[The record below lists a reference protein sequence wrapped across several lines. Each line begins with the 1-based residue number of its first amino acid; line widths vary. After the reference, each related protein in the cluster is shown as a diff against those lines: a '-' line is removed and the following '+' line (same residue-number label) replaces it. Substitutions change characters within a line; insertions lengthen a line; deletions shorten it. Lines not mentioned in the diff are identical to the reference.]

1 MTSTAL
7 KALTATTGTR
17 TDCWNTP
24 PEFVGDVLEFFDNK
38 LDLDPC
44 CNDIANPNVA
54 AKKLFDEKINGLTQ
68 TWVAES
74 VFMNHP
80 YSNSK
85 EWIPYAVSQYEL
97 GHAKELVL
105 LIKMDV
111 STRWWKSI
119 STYPFLAINKRL
131 KFGNGKGAA
140 PFQSA
145 IVYLGTRLGKFRRI
159 FGKYGTLYMP
169 VIEVSQ
175 EKLNPLA
182 DVLY

>member
-44 CNDIANPNVA
+44 CNDIENPNVPA
-54 AKKLFDEKINGLTQ
+54 RILYDEKANGLTHN
-68 TWVAES
+68 WVAES

-159 FGKYGTLYMP
+159 FGNYGTLYMP
-169 VIEVSQ
+169 VVEVSQ

>member
-44 CNDIANPNVA
+44 CNDIENPNVPA
-54 AKKLFDEKINGLTQ
+54 RILFDEKINGLSKN
-68 TWVAES
+68 WVADS

-85 EWIPYAVSQYEL
+85 EWIPYAVSQYKL

-145 IVYLGTRLGKFRRI
+145 IVYLGDRLGKFRRI
-159 FGKYGTLYMP
+159 FRKYGTLYMP
-169 VIEVSQ
+169 VIEVAQ
-175 EKLNPLA
+175 EELNPLA

>member
-44 CNDIANPNVA
+44 CNDIENPNVPA
-54 AKKLFDEKINGLTQ
+54 RILYDEKANGLTHN
-68 TWVAES
+68 WVAES

-97 GHAKELVL
+97 GHAKELIL

-145 IVYLGTRLGKFRRI
+145 IVYLGDRLGKFRRI
-159 FGKYGTLYMP
+159 FGKYGTVYMP
-169 VIEVSQ
+169 LIEVSQ

-182 DVLY
+182 NVLY

>member
-44 CNDIANPNVA
+44 CNDIENPNVPA
-54 AKKLFDEKINGLTQ
+54 NKLFDEKINGLTQ
-68 TWVAES
+68 NWVAES

>member
-7 KALTATTGTR
+7 KALTSTTGNK

-24 PEFVGDVLEFFDNK
+24 SDFVEDVLDFFDNK

-44 CNDIANPNVA
+44 CNDIENPNVPA
-54 AKKLFDEKINGLTQ
+54 RILYDEKANGLTHN
-68 TWVAES
+68 WVAES

-97 GHAKELVL
+97 GHAKELIL

-145 IVYLGTRLGKFRRI
+145 IVYLGDRLGKFRRI

-169 VIEVSQ
+169 VIEVAQ

>member
-44 CNDIANPNVA
+44 CNDIENPNVP
-54 AKKLFDEKINGLTQ
+54 AKNLFDEKMNGLAQ
-68 TWVAES
+68 DWVAES

-169 VIEVSQ
+169 VVEVSQ

>member
-1 MTSTAL
+1 MPSTAL
-7 KALTATTGTR
+7 KALTATTGNK

-24 PEFVGDVLEFFDNK
+24 PEFVGDVLKYFGT

-44 CNDIANPNVA
+44 CNDEDNPNVPA
-54 AKKLFDEKINGLTQ
+54 RKVYTEKTNGLAHD
-68 TWVAES
+68 WIADS

-85 EWIPYAVSQYEL
+85 EWIPYAVSQYES

-105 LIKMDV
+105 LIKLDV
-111 STRWWKSI
+111 STKWWKSV
-119 STYPFLAINKRL
+119 SQYPWIAINKRL

-145 IVYLGTRLGKFRRI
+145 IVYLGKNLDRFNEV
-159 FGKYGTLYMP
+159 FGKYGTLYVP
-169 VIEVSQ
+169 HKKVTQEV
-175 EKLNPLA
+175 ETPLIKLL
-182 DVLY
+182 

>member
-24 PEFVGDVLEFFDNK
+24 PEVVGDVLEFFNNK

-44 CNDIANPNVA
+44 CNDIENPNVPA
-54 AKKLFDEKINGLTQ
+54 RILYDEKANGLTHN
-68 TWVAES
+68 WVAES

-97 GHAKELVL
+97 GHAKELIL

-159 FGKYGTLYMP
+159 FGKYGTVYMP
-169 VIEVSQ
+169 LIEVSQ

>member
-1 MTSTAL
+1 MCIRDS
-7 KALTATTGTR
+7 
-17 TDCWNTP
+17 
-24 PEFVGDVLEFFDNK
+24 
-38 LDLDPC
+38 
-44 CNDIANPNVA
+44 NVT
-54 AKKLFDEKINGLTQ
+54 AKKYFTEKDNGLAHS
-68 TWVAES
+68 WVADS

-85 EWIPYAVSQYEL
+85 EWIPYAVSQYKL

-111 STRWWKSI
+111 STKWWRSI

-145 IVYLGTRLGKFRRI
+145 IVYLGDRLGKFRRI

-169 VIEVSQ
+169 VIEVAHDQ
-175 EKLNPLA
+175 LNPLA

>member
-44 CNDIANPNVA
+44 CNDIENPNVPA
-54 AKKLFDEKINGLTQ
+54 RILYDEKANGLTHN
-68 TWVAES
+68 WVAES

-97 GHAKELVL
+97 GHAKELIL

-145 IVYLGTRLGKFRRI
+145 IVYLGDRLGKFRRI

>member
-44 CNDIANPNVA
+44 CNDIENPTVPAN
-54 AKKLFDEKINGLTQ
+54 KLFDEKINGLTQ
-68 TWVAES
+68 PWVAES

-145 IVYLGTRLGKFRRI
+145 IVYLGDRLGKFRRI

-169 VIEVSQ
+169 VVEVSQ

>member
-44 CNDIANPNVA
+44 CNDIENPNVPA
-54 AKKLFDEKINGLTQ
+54 RILYDEKANGLTHN
-68 TWVAES
+68 WVAES

-97 GHAKELVL
+97 GHAKELIL

-145 IVYLGTRLGKFRRI
+145 IVYLGDRLGKFRRI
-159 FGKYGTLYMP
+159 FGKYGTVYMP
-169 VIEVSQ
+169 LIEVSQ

-182 DVLY
+182 EVLY